1 MDSHTRD
8 PFFFGYGSL
17 VNRQTHDYPHCAPVK
32 VKGWRRAWRRSGDRR
47 WCYLTA
53 VPCQTAELW
62 GLMAAVPGAD
72 WQALDLRE
80 AAYDRH
86 LVPHEHAKTPAQ
98 SQLSIYAIAP
108 ENQCQPQI
116 DSPVLLSYLDVVVQ
130 GYLREF
136 GQDGAAHFFE
146 TTDGWDAPILDDR
159 ADPRYP
165 RHQSLSTNERAVV
178 DDALARLG
186 SKLVRQSTR

>member
-1 MDSHTRD
+1 MTASPLD

-17 VNRQTHDYPHCAPVK
+17 VNRQTHDYPNCAPTK
-32 VKGWRRAWRRSGDRR
+32 VRGWRRAWRRSGARR

-53 VPCQTAELW
+53 VPCDQTELW
-62 GLMAAVPGAD
+62 GLRAAVTGAD

-86 LVPHEHAKTPAQ
+86 LVPQSHSNAPADAG
-98 SQLSIYAIAP
+98 LSIYAIAP
-108 ENQCQPQI
+108 AAQGKPQI

-136 GQDGAAHFFE
+136 GPEGVTHFFE
-146 TTDGWDAPILDDR
+146 TTEGWDAPILDDR
-159 ADPRYP
+159 AAPFYP
-165 RHQSLSTNERAVV
+165 RHQRLSDAERNLV
-178 DDALARLG
+178 DTELARVSAHIF
-186 SKLVRQSTR
+186 SKA

>member
-1 MDSHTRD
+1 MSD

-17 VNRQTHDYPHCAPVK
+17 VNRQTHDYPRCAPAK
-32 VKGWRRAWRRSGDRR
+32 VKGWRRAWRGAGERR

-53 VPCQTAELW
+53 VPCQTTELW

-86 LVPHEHAKTPAQ
+86 LVAHPEAQ
-98 SQLSIYAIAP
+98 EQLSIYAIAP
-108 ENQCQPQI
+108 QAQSKP
-116 DSPVLLSYLDVVVQ
+116 DHHSPVLLSYLDVVVQ

-136 GQDGAAHFFE
+136 GQDGAAHFFD
-146 TTDGWDAPILDDR
+146 TTDGWDTPILDDR
-159 ADPRYP
+159 AAPLYP
-165 RHQSLSTNERAVV
+165 RHQRLADEERALV
-178 DDALARLG
+178 DGALARLG
-186 SKLVRQSTR
+186 VRLIKEPTS